1 VAYETSWQMGHM
13 LLLLLDTCV
22 WAASLLQ
29 DAYVAAGTEA
39 TTAAAGAHAE
49 EGMIGRDAG
58 AGFGVGVV

>member
-1 VAYETSWQMGHM
+1 M
-13 LLLLLDTCV
+13 
-22 WAASLLQ
+22 
-29 DAYVAAGTEA
+29 AAGTEA

>member
-1 VAYETSWQMGHM
+1 VAYELSWQMGHM

-49 EGMIGRDAG
+49 EDKTGRDAG
-58 AGFGVGVV
+58 AGFGAAVV